1 MSMDMDKPASLCG
14 IDIYG
19 YSKILM
25 RVFLLQ
31 SERLIQH
38 TGHSQRYYCLPLGL
52 VIVSLPI

>member
-1 MSMDMDKPASLCG
+1 MSMDMDKPASSCG
-14 IDIYG
+14 IDICG

-25 RVFLLQ
+25 RVLLLQ
-31 SERLIQH
+31 SERLIQR